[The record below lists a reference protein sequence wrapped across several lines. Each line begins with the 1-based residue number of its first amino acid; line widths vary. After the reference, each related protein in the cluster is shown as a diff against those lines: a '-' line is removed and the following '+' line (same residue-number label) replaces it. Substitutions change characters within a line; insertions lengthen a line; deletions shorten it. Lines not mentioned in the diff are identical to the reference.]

1 MHHLSKI
8 IYTETGHRLT
18 NYIGRCAHLHG
29 HSYKWE
35 VTVSGEN
42 NDNGMV
48 MDFKDLKKILNET
61 IDTLDHSFVMHFK
74 DPICQAMD
82 EDEITALFQATDGSV
97 PRLHLVPFNPTVEN
111 LVKWQWDKIYR
122 LLPFYVTLTRIKCWE
137 TASSFCEKTN

>member
-18 NYIGRCAHLHG
+18 NYAGRCAHLHG

-61 IDTLDHSFVMHFK
+61 IDTLDHSFVMHEE
-74 DPICQAMD
+74 DPIRSTLGLGVL
-82 EDEITALFQATDGSV
+82 ELFKATDGSD
-97 PRLHLVPFNPTVEN
+97 PRLHVVPFNPTVEN
-111 LVKWQWDKIYR
+111 LVEWQYDLIQE
-122 LLPFYVTLTRIKCWE
+122 LLPPLITLTRIKCWE
-137 TASSFCEKTN
+137 TATSFCEKTS